1 MAAMMMNRR
10 DFLGATS
17 ALAASALLTGAS
29 RAKIPLGFD
38 NFAIR
43 AFGWKADRL
52 VEYAAEQKLDYAYL
66 SDLDCHPSL
75 DDAPLKE
82 LKKKADDLGVK
93 IHVGSWSICPTSG
106 TFKNKWGTAEEH
118 LRTLIRVAKALG
130 SPVARVILGNG
141 DDRKKAGG
149 IEAHQAEMIKV
160 CKAVKTQAVDS
171 GVKIAIENH
180 AGDQQAWELVRV
192 IEEAGKDYVGAAID
206 SGNAVWALE
215 EPLTHLEILG
225 PYTVT
230 SSLRDS
236 AVWENADGAV
246 VAWTAMGEGQVDW
259 KAYIARWEQLCPG
272 VPIHL
277 ELISG
282 FNRPFPY
289 LKPEFWAS
297 WPKAR
302 AHEFARFVAMA
313 KAGKAREP
321 FKPAAGVDRKVAD
334 QEYQK
339 GELERSIKY
348 CRETLGLGTK
358 S

>member
-1 MAAMMMNRR
+1 MLTRR
-10 DFLGATS
+10 DFVKSAALVGGAV
-17 ALAASALLTGAS
+17 LAGAS
-29 RAKIPLGFD
+29 PAPRAKIPLGFD

-43 AFGWKADRL
+43 AFGWKAERL
-52 VEYAAEQKLDYAYL
+52 IEYAAEQKLDYAYL
-66 SDLDCHPSL
+66 SDLDCYASL
-75 DDAPLKE
+75 EDAALRDV
-82 LKKKADDLGVK
+82 KKKADDLGVK

-118 LRTLIRVAKALG
+118 LRTLLRVAKALG

-141 DDRKKAGG
+141 DDRKKPGG
-149 IEAHQAEMIKV
+149 IEAHQAEMVKV
-160 CKAVKTQAVDS
+160 CKAVKAQAVDS
-171 GVKIAIENH
+171 GVKIGIENH

-192 IEEAGKDYVGAAID
+192 IEEAGRDFVGAAID
-206 SGNAVWALE
+206 SGNATWALE
-215 EPLTHLEILG
+215 EPLAHLEILG

-259 KAYIARWEQLCPG
+259 KAYVARWEQLCPG

-289 LKPEFWAS
+289 LKPEFWAA

-302 AHEFARFVAMA
+302 AHEFARFVRMA
-313 KAGKAREP
+313 KAGRPREP
-321 FKPAAGVDRKVAD
+321 FKPPAGVDRKAAD